1 MLFGLCCNIV
11 LIGFRK
17 KISVLLQQNTNS
29 HWIGSVLY
37 IAKWTKVS
45 NDVLYVHHLLNS
57 WEKCVQ
63 ISSYILP
70 PNEIQSEWK
79 LYFRNRKD
87 SSGQVYLNGAWQ
99 SYLVQESKVLIIT
112 PICGWLFWEKES
124 WGWRLC
130 VLPSFMYPRSAS
142 FQFHYRT

>member
-1 MLFGLCCNIV
+1 MEIYSVGVESLKFRAKNSALILHWHAFRPV
-11 LIGFRK
+11 LQYRFDRISKK

-87 SSGQVYLNGAWQ
+87 SSGQVYLNG
-99 SYLVQESKVLIIT
+99 S
-112 PICGWLFWEKES
+112 
-124 WGWRLC
+124 
-130 VLPSFMYPRSAS
+130 
-142 FQFHYRT
+142 